1 MTFTRAKPGGWQAGE
16 RLTSGQANHI
26 DEQLAK
32 AIDGN
37 AGGSYA
43 PSSPILIGGAGIRV
57 PAPSHVD
64 QVTPKAYV
72 DDLRA
77 YVDDLNAYVDDLAD
91 ADTWTPAVSNASGI
105 TDITVVYAT
114 YQRIKNIVHCHVGIN
129 VQNTTQVFAFRLTLP
144 ISRGGNFSGSGQASG
159 VVCGIAQGADNICA
173 GHIES
178 VPGTER
184 ILVLAKTS
192 ASTAGEVDF
201 AVAFSFEVEK

>member
-72 DDLRA
+72 DDLA
-77 YVDDLNAYVDDLAD
+77 AYVDDLAD
-91 ADTWTPAVSNASGI
+91 ADTWTPAASDASGI
-105 TDITVVYAT
+105 TNITVVYAT
-114 YQRIKNIVHCHVGIN
+114 YQRIKNIVHCHVRIN
-129 VQNTTQVFAFRLTLP
+129 ASNTGQSFSFQLTLP
-144 ISRGGNFSGSGQASG
+144 ISRGGNFSGSGQVSG
-159 VVCGIAQGADNICA
+159 GVHGKAQGVGNICA
-173 GHIES
+173 GYVWS
-178 VPGTER
+178 VTGTER
-184 ILVLAKTS
+184 ILVFANTS
-192 ASTAGEVDF
+192 ASTTGSV
-201 AVAFSFEVEK
+201 